1 MQQDRYVLPAKPA
14 GSDDLAMELY
24 SEQHIDPHV
33 KAQLSKSL
41 LSVVKQGTPIKMLI
55 LGAKSGLT
63 AELFLPY
70 CSHLDLV
77 EL

>member
-1 MQQDRYVLPAKPA
+1 MQQDIYVLPTKPA

-24 SEQHIDPHV
+24 SEHHIDQHV

-41 LSVVKQGTPIKMLI
+41 LSVVKEGTEIKMLI
-55 LGAKSGLT
+55 LGAKCGLT
-63 AELFLPY
+63 AELFLPF

>member
-1 MQQDRYVLPAKPA
+1 MQQDRYVLPSNPA

-24 SEQHIDPHV
+24 SEHHIDTNV
-33 KAQLSKSL
+33 KAQLSKTL
-41 LSVVKQGTPIKMLI
+41 LSVVKEGTQIKMLI
-55 LGAKSGLT
+55 LGAKCGLT

>member
-1 MQQDRYVLPAKPA
+1 MQQDRYVLPARPA
-14 GSDDLAMELY
+14 GSDELAMELY

-33 KAQLSKSL
+33 KAQLEKYL
-41 LSVVKQGTPIKMLI
+41 LSAAQGTNIKMLI
-55 LGAKSGLT
+55 LGAKCGLT
-63 AELFLPY
+63 AELLLPL